1 MSLKE
6 GGAYFE
12 SNSMLG
18 GSRLFQ
24 VNEYKFKSRECEV
37 VPVLGTS

>member
-6 GGAYFE
+6 GGAYFG

-24 VNEYKFKSRECEV
+24 VIKCLHIEV
-37 VPVLGTS
+37 A